1 MLDAF
6 DVMASLLGSDFQNE
20 NMVGRS
26 ASVCLGA
33 KWEAPTSVF
42 SHVASDVSVSLV
54 PSILRLRAHLL
65 LRHMFE
71 KFLQPGSLGLLFVSD
86 TI

>member
-1 MLDAF
+1 MLNAF

-26 ASVCLGA
+26 ASVCLGV

-65 LRHMFE
+65 LRHKSE
-71 KFLQPGSLGLLFVSD
+71 KFLQPGSLGPLFVSD
-86 TI
+86 TL